1 MKMNRD
7 QGSKSMRSLMVAGL
21 LAVTALLTSCGD
33 PIPQDYTPQ
42 VVVEA
47 FLYVDQPI
55 KGIRIYWSQSLSDT
69 FKYERAAIRTGMVEI
84 TTGSTRIPLHFV
96 TDSNGGAWE
105 AVDTAIHIQPTT
117 TYNLAVNVEGRSMSG
132 VTTTPVRIEW
142 IKPPKDTIQY
152 PGFMNEG
159 KPVDSLKVS
168 WTVPPT
174 STEYMVAMEC
184 LDTLRYGVYLIPPTT
199 DSNRRIRDSEFDDDT
214 PLARERTRIAFAQ
227 APNIFSWGAFK
238 WFGRHEFRVYAGD
251 RNFINW
257 LKQLTFG
264 GRQINPNLGSIKDG
278 IGVFGSASVVK
289 APTFLRKDVTP

>member
-1 MKMNRD
+1 
-7 QGSKSMRSLMVAGL
+7 MRSLMVAGL

-84 TTGSTRIPLHFV
+84 TTGATTIPLHFV
-96 TDSNGGAWE
+96 ADSNGGTWE
-105 AVDTAIHIQPTT
+105 AVDTNIHIQPST

-174 STEYMVAMEC
+174 TTEYMVAMEC
-184 LDTLRYGVYLIPPTT
+184 LDTLRYGVYLDPPTT

-227 APNIFSWGAFK
+227 ASNIFSWGAFK

-278 IGVFGSASVVK
+278 IGVFGSASVIK